1 MVRGKSIMFY
11 IHYDEQGNIES
22 VANHNNAT
30 LSIPTTKEI
39 YDDFSFGKKHF
50 HEYKIIEDI
59 RAKGKMHLVPT
70 EFDESVNNAHETGII
85 TLADYCSNGIQIVQ
99 TNESWIVNNFIDD
112 VTTTSLSISEEYI
125 KEYYIVDKD
134 NRFLLLDMF
143 SLNLKDIA
151 MKEQTVINNNIEN
164 KAVSIITRNSHIP
177 HVHTIGLNY
186 ENN

>member
-30 LSIPTTKEI
+30 LFIPTTKEI

-59 RAKGKMHLVPT
+59 RVKGKMHLVPT
-70 EFDESVNNAHETGII
+70 EFDESINNAHETGII
-85 TLADYCSNGIQIVQ
+85 PLADYCTNGIQIVQ

-112 VTTTSLSISEEYI
+112 VTVASLSISEEYI

-134 NRFLLLDMF
+134 NQFILLDTF

-151 MKEQTVINNNIEN
+151 MTEQIVIDKNIEN
-164 KAVSIITRNSHIP
+164 ESVSIIKRNSHIP
-177 HVHTIGLNY
+177 HVHTIGLHY
-186 ENN
+186 EDN